1 MTLKRTLLSRL
12 PAARIAQLR
21 AARDRLRRLRYRVRE
36 RTAAVTVTRKD
47 VVRSLR
53 EVGLREGDGVFL
65 HSSLSR
71 LGHVEG
77 GSETVLEALEEVLGP
92 DGLIAMPAFPLV
104 GGTLEYLS
112 TDPVFDVRHTPSR
125 MGALTERF
133 RSSPGVARSLHPSH
147 SVAARGVG
155 AEKLVEGHA
164 EAPTPFGEGTPFARM
179 IERGMVQV
187 WVGVGL
193 RIFTLY
199 HAFECLRPG
208 GFPIEVFHERRIDA
222 RVIDAD
228 GRERTVSTLVHDP
241 VIGSR
246 KDKTREAIRDHLLAA
261 GVLQRARLGR
271 SEVMAARMP
280 GLMDE
285 LETLLRRGVTIY
297 TIPIES
303 PAER

>member
-21 AARDRLRRLRYRVRE
+21 AARDRVRRLRYRVRQ
-36 RTAAVTVTRKD
+36 RAAPVTVTRED
-47 VVRSLR
+47 VVESLR

-71 LGHVEG
+71 FGKVEG
-77 GSETVLEALEEVLGP
+77 GSATVLEALEEVLGP
-92 DGLIAMPAFPLV
+92 DGLVAMPAFPLV

-112 TDPVFDVRHTPSR
+112 TDPVFDVRHTPST

-133 RSSPGVARSLHPSH
+133 RSSPGVARSLHPTH
-147 SVAARGVG
+147 SVAARGPG
-155 AEKLVEGHA
+155 AEELVEGHA
-164 EAPTPFGEGTPFARM
+164 EAATPFGEGTPFARM

-187 WVGVGL
+187 WFGVGL

-208 GFPIEVFHERRIDA
+208 GFPIEVFYDRRIDA

-241 VIGSR
+241 ETGSR
-246 KDKTREAIRDHLLAA
+246 KDPTRDAIRDHLVEA
-261 GVLQRARLGR
+261 GVLQRAKLGR
-271 SEVMAARMP
+271 GEVMAARMP
-280 GLMDE
+280 ELMAE
-285 LETLLRRGVTIY
+285 LETLLGRGITIY